1 VNQQVKAYLISYLR
15 LFAAAA
21 IAAYLVLG
29 TAPLD
34 LQWEDAKALL
44 NAGIGA
50 LIVSIGNALNPAD
63 NRYGIGA
70 PKAKELSAGDVATN
84 TDEGGYAIIEL
95 LIGLIVGIIL
105 LIVLFKLLAYL

>member
-1 VNQQVKAYLISYLR
+1 VNQQVKAYLISYAR
-15 LFAAAA
+15 LFIAAV

-44 NAGIGA
+44 NAGVAA

-84 TDEGGYAIIEL
+84 TAEGGA
-95 LIGLIVGIIL
+95 
-105 LIVLFKLLAYL
+105 